1 MFTKDM
7 IIGEVLETAKNPE
20 AVAAVLTGKFGMHC
34 LQCPCSR
41 GETIAEAAEVHSV
54 DADAML
60 AALNE
65 ADK

>member
-34 LQCPCSR
+34 LIPNSR
-41 GETIAEAAEVHSV
+41 YRDGDVS
-54 DADAML
+54 
-60 AALNE
+60 
-65 ADK
+65 K